1 VTWKPLP
8 YYGSR
13 YCFGRALFLKRRARE
28 REGRP
33 LAAVSKRDSS
43 EQKNPEQKAAARNAL
58 LAGFFGWTLD
68 AFDFFIL
75 VFVLAPIA
83 HEFHRS
89 IPDIALTITAS
100 LATRPLG
107 ALIFGYLADRY
118 GRRLPLMIDV
128 LFFSVIEVLSGLAP
142 TYRVFF
148 ILRLLY
154 GIGMGGEW
162 GVGAALAMEAAP
174 VKRRGVLS
182 GLLQEG
188 YAFGYLLAAVAY
200 WAAFPHWGWR
210 SLFFIGGLPALLT
223 LFIRFRVKESET
235 WKTATQEHT
244 DWRGYMKAVAANGKR
259 LAYLTLFMA
268 IMGFTS
274 HGTQDLFP
282 TFLQQQRGLTARTT
296 AVVTIISMCGAI
308 LGGLFFGLLSDKYG
322 RRRAMV
328 AAALAALLLIP
339 VWGFATAFALIV
351 AGAFAMQFM
360 VQGAWGVVPA
370 HLNELSPNRMRGF
383 LPGFAYQMGM
393 LLASGSAY
401 IEARMTQHF
410 SYAQAMSIFAGA
422 ALLMAALVIAMGP
435 ESHQVSFREG
445 S

>member
-1 VTWKPLP
+1 
-8 YYGSR
+8 
-13 YCFGRALFLKRRARE
+13 
-28 REGRP
+28 
-33 LAAVSKRDSS
+33 
-43 EQKNPEQKAAARNAL
+43 
-58 LAGFFGWTLD
+58 
-68 AFDFFIL
+68 L

-83 HEFHRS
+83 KEFHRS
-89 IPDIALTITAS
+89 IPEIALTITAS

-107 ALIFGYLADRY
+107 ALLFGFLADRY
-118 GRRLPLMIDV
+118 GRRLPLMLDV
-128 LFFSVIEVLSGLAP
+128 LFFSVIEVLSGLAHS
-142 TYRVFF
+142 YRVFF

-162 GVGAALAMEAAP
+162 GVGAALAMESAP

-188 YAFGYLLAAVAY
+188 YAFGYLLAAAAY
-200 WAAFPHWGWR
+200 WGAFPHWGWR

-223 LFIRFRVKESET
+223 LFIRFRVRESET
-235 WKTATQEHT
+235 WKATARQRM
-244 DWRGYMKAVAANGKR
+244 DWREYARAIRRNGKR

-268 IMGFTS
+268 MMGFTS

-282 TFLQQQRGLTARTT
+282 TFLQQQRGFTPRATAI
-296 AVVTIISMCGAI
+296 VTIVSMCGAI
-308 LGGLFFGLLSDKYG
+308 LGGIFFGLLSDKYG

-328 AAALAALLLIP
+328 AAVLAALVLIP
-339 VWGFATAFALIV
+339 VWGFATAFALIM

-383 LPGFAYQMGM
+383 FPGFAYQMGM

-401 IEARMTQHF
+401 MEARMTHHF
-410 SYAQAMSIFAGA
+410 SYAQAMSLFVGAVLLLA
-422 ALLMAALVIAMGP
+422 ALMIGIGP
-435 ESHQVSFREG
+435 EAHQSSFLQEEQI
-445 S
+445 